1 MLGKLLLFPVTGSLK
16 GMISL
21 AEKIS
26 EQVNLENMDKGKVTK
41 ELLELQVQLD
51 LCRISEAEYAEK
63 EKELLE
69 KLEEITAMEREEEE
83 E

>member
-1 MLGKLLLFPVTGSLK
+1 MLGKLLLFPVTGPLK
-16 GMISL
+16 GIVSL
-21 AEKIS
+21 AEKIA

-51 LCRISEAEYAEK
+51 LGRISEAEYAER

-69 KLEEITAMEREEEE
+69 KLEEITAMEREEEV
-83 E
+83 

>member
-1 MLGKLLLFPVTGSLK
+1 VLGKLLLFPVTGPLK
-16 GMISL
+16 GIVSL
-21 AEKIS
+21 AEKIA

-51 LCRISEAEYAEK
+51 LGRISEAEYAER

-69 KLEEITAMEREEEE
+69 KLEEITAMEREEEV
-83 E
+83 